1 MYVKSQ
7 KINKQ
12 TNKIQTMLIYIYWQM
27 YQKEGG
33 GGLDGINIVLETY
46 SIFHP
51 YEGRT
56 RQSHTSE
63 AQFCGWAQNKI
74 ESIKGVRLENIF
86 N

>member
-33 GGLDGINIVLETY
+33 EGGLMELILY
-46 SIFHP
+46 
-51 YEGRT
+51 
-56 RQSHTSE
+56 
-63 AQFCGWAQNKI
+63 
-74 ESIKGVRLENIF
+74 
-86 N
+86 